1 MAFWQT
7 SEIQDINIGTAPNDG
22 TGDDIRT
29 AFYKADYNFS
39 NISQFLS
46 STQVNFL
53 NANISYN
60 LITNYITVANLF
72 VANATGTTARFTS
85 NITGG
90 NLIANVGLYSSGT
103 TNLTT
108 LVVTGQSNFNSNINI
123 SGNIIPTVSNSYDL
137 GTVTNPFRNLY
148 VGNTL
153 STTQTVI
160 SSESSLLQ
168 IHANASVVDTKDVG
182 IFANVRHGY
191 TANTYAFFGYQYIT
205 DNFVYKI
212 TETDAVL
219 GNSVVYDGVY
229 GNVQVG
235 SLFLSNSTVS
245 ASTGTGALI
254 VAGGAGVGGTITA
267 ANITSPA
274 YYGNVVSTVAN
285 IVGLSVSGTI
295 SNNLTV
301 DGNIFSYGYQ
311 VVTTNALGNYGTP
324 YIGGIVSGSQLFLST
339 TAATL
344 ANTGA
349 VVILGGLGVGSG
361 VTGGNIVANGNVIA
375 TGHVGSV
382 YGNILTASQPY
393 ITGVGSIG
401 NLTVLGTTTTASL
414 NVTSIGVQNIT
425 GTGNI
430 YFSTIN
436 GLTSLGV
443 TGTTT
448 SNSAAIGSSITT
460 TATSG
465 SISST
470 APVVI
475 DTFTAT
481 TYTTARYLIQ
491 VVDTGYT
498 PARVQASEAIVMH
511 DRNGVSTIP
520 YISEFGI
527 VFNVFNLGNFT
538 TSYSSGQIQLIF
550 TANSTPTNMV
560 VKVVRTSITA

>member
-108 LVVTGQSNFNSNINI
+108 LVVTGLSNFNSNINI

-148 VGNTL
+148 VSNVE
-153 STTQTVI
+153 TTSQTVI
-160 SSESSLLQ
+160 TSESSLLQ

-212 TETDAVL
+212 TETDAIL

-285 IVGLSVSGTI
+285 IVGLSVSGTV

-361 VTGGNIVANGNVIA
+361 ATGGNIVANGNVIA

-393 ITGVGSIG
+393 ITSVGSIG

-430 YFSTIN
+430 YFSTII
-436 GLTSLGV
+436 GLTSLEV
-443 TGTTT
+443 TGATT

-470 APVVI
+470 TPVVI

-481 TYTTARYLIQ
+481 TYTTAKYLIQ

-498 PARVQASEAIVMH
+498 PNRVQASEAIVIH
-511 DRNGVSTIP
+511 DRNSVSTIP

-527 VFNVFNLGNFT
+527 VFNVFNLGGFT

>member
-108 LVVTGQSNFNSNINI
+108 LVVTGQSNFDSNINI
-123 SGNIIPTVSNSYDL
+123 SGNIVPTVSNSYDL

-219 GNSVVYDGVY
+219 GNSVVYGGVY

-285 IVGLSVSGTI
+285 IVGLSVSGTV

-311 VVTTNALGNYGTP
+311 VITTNTLGNYGTS

-414 NVTSIGVQNIT
+414 NVTSIGAQNIT

-430 YFSTIN
+430 YFSTIS
-436 GLTSLGV
+436 GLTSLEV
-443 TGTTT
+443 TGATT

>member
-1 MAFWQT
+1 M
-7 SEIQDINIGTAPNDG
+7 
-22 TGDDIRT
+22 
-29 AFYKADYNFS
+29 
-39 NISQFLS
+39 
-46 STQVNFL
+46 
-53 NANISYN
+53 
-60 LITNYITVANLF
+60 
-72 VANATGTTARFTS
+72 
-85 NITGG
+85 
-90 NLIANVGLYSSGT
+90 GLYSSGT

-153 STTQTVI
+153 STSQTVI
-160 SSESSLLQ
+160 SSDAGLLQ

-212 TETDAVL
+212 TETDAIL

-235 SLFLSNSTVS
+235 SLLLSNSTVS
-245 ASTGTGALI
+245 ASTSTGALI

-361 VTGGNIVANGNVIA
+361 GTGGNIVANGNVVAI
-375 TGHVGSV
+375 GHVGSV

-393 ITGVGSIG
+393 ITSVGSIG

-414 NVTSIGVQNIT
+414 NVTSIGAQNIT

-481 TYTTARYLIQ
+481 TYNTARYLIQ

-527 VFNVFNLGNFT
+527 VFNVFNLGDFT